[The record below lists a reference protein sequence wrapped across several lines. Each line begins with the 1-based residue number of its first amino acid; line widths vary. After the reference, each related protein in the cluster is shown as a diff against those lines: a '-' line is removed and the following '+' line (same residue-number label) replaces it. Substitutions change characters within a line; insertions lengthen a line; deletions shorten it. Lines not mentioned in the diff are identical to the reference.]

1 MSISEQ
7 QVKNIAH
14 LSRIHLRDE
23 EVQSLTKNL
32 ESILAYI
39 AKLQKL
45 NVDTIKPTSH
55 VLSLQNVFREDT
67 VKPSLD
73 QKEALAI
80 AVASHKGSFK
90 VPQVIE

>member
-67 VKPSLD
+67 VKPSLN
-73 QKEALAI
+73 QKEALTI

>member
-1 MSISEQ
+1 MAISEQ

-14 LSRIHLRDE
+14 LSRIHLRDD

-32 ESILAYI
+32 ESVLDYI

-45 NVDTIKPTSH
+45 NVDNVKPTSH
-55 VLSLQNVFREDT
+55 VLSIENVFRDDT
-67 VKPSLD
+67 IKSSLS
-73 QKEALAI
+73 QKDILKM
-80 AVASHKGSFK
+80 AVASHKGFFK